1 MKIQFAPLSSNISI
15 DNQLTLPWFAWFSS
29 ISKNLENACRTFEMV
44 NYTYTI
50 NNNILAIMYQGQ
62 GNESLALPY
71 IVVVDT
77 FLTYIK
83 KENDMWVTYVL
94 DIPKG
99 SQTVYIPSGD
109 IQIKDFLIVSQQ
121 NK

>member
-1 MKIQFAPLSSNISI
+1 
-15 DNQLTLPWFAWFSS
+15 
-29 ISKNLENACRTFEMV
+29 
-44 NYTYTI
+44 
-50 NNNILAIMYQGQ
+50 MYQGQ